1 MQLDF
6 GMILFL
12 VILSVGS
19 IVMGIVLGKRF
30 TKIVE
35 PKQSIQEVPNDPS
48 TLEKLLCTPMPPPP
62 TPPPIRKIEESLAD
76 KSKRVVDNQKKQVKK
91 DFEDSLLH
99 YISRGNYSFTSVCK
113 SFNAM
118 PKELTVKVLRKVIDE
133 FEKANPTL
141 KVEANFKYSAGY
153 SSNIVVVNIVAKS

>member
-6 GMILFL
+6 GMIIFL

>member
-6 GMILFL
+6 GMIIFL

-48 TLEKLLCTPMPPPP
+48 ALEKLLCTPMPPPP

-99 YISRGNYSFTSVCK
+99 YISRGSYSFTSVCK

>member
-35 PKQSIQEVPNDPS
+35 PKQSIQEVPNDSS

>member
-35 PKQSIQEVPNDPS
+35 PKQSIQEVPNDSS

-91 DFEDSLLH
+91 ILKIVFYIIFLEVITHSLA
-99 YISRGNYSFTSVCK
+99 S
-113 SFNAM
+113 
-118 PKELTVKVLRKVIDE
+118 VKVL
-133 FEKANPTL
+133 TL
-141 KVEANFKYSAGY
+141 CQKN
-153 SSNIVVVNIVAKS
+153 